1 MTRKHGHHDQ
11 QSAGQQSA
19 GRQPTGQQP
28 VEKTETGAGDLREPI
43 AAAAPNE
50 AATDALPKLSPLE
63 QVIAERDELRD
74 LLLRTRAEMENIRK
88 RMNRER
94 DEERR
99 YATLP
104 IARELLPAIDNL
116 HRALTAGEQNKD
128 ADALLQGVEMVT
140 RQLDDILARH
150 DVKVI
155 PALGELF
162 NPNLHEALQQVPTS
176 EHPPMT
182 IIQEYE
188 RGFQLHDR
196 VVRPSKVI
204 VSSAPPEQ

>member
-11 QSAGQQSA
+11 QSAGQQ
-19 GRQPTGQQP
+19 PTGQQP
-28 VEKTETGAGDLREPI
+28 VEKTDTGAGDLREPI
-43 AAAAPNE
+43 AAAASNE
-50 AATDALPKLSPLE
+50 AATDALPELSPLE
-63 QVIAERDELRD
+63 QVTAERDELRD
-74 LLLRTRAEMENIRK
+74 LLLRTRAEMDNIRK

-99 YATLP
+99 YAALP

-140 RQLDDILARH
+140 KQLDDILARH
-150 DVKVI
+150 EIKVI
-155 PALGELF
+155 PALGEMF
-162 NPNLHEALQQVPTS
+162 NPNLHEALQQVPTN

-204 VSSAPPEQ
+204 VSSAPPQQ